1 MSKITTWEDL
11 LASDLPLRGNDVRYG
26 TLYTEYAIVE
36 KPTDS
41 SLRLNY
47 GLIIVSVIHHVQDPL
62 SENTEAMLV
71 VMEAP
76 LDLLHGDRPYVPV
89 THVVPHYRTADNLGL
104 TGNHAD
110 PNVYSVLVSTDKL
123 REIMFSDTPEPL
135 KQWEVDILS
144 DT

>member
-1 MSKITTWEDL
+1 MSKISTWKEL
-11 LASDLPLRGNDVRYG
+11 LASDLPQRCDDVGYD
-26 TLYTEYAIVE
+26 TLYKEFAIIE

-47 GLIIVSVIHHVQDPL
+47 GLIIVSVNHHVQDPL

-71 VMEAP
+71 VMEAQ
-76 LDLLHGDRPYVPV
+76 LDLLHGNKPYVPV

-110 PNVYSVLVSTDKL
+110 PDVYSVLVSTDKL
-123 REIMFSDTPEPL
+123 GEIMFSDTPEPL

-144 DT
+144 DS